1 MKDGK
6 VVAACAEE
14 RFVREKGYGGFP
26 AQSVGYCLK
35 EAGLKAEDIDL
46 VAAGD
51 LGATALGFKFVYV
64 QRRAR
69 FSVEDYVRE
78 AREYWYPKLYEGKD
92 IDYLEVFKDKLCL
105 DTFPEEF
112 NRYFFGNAD
121 KYKKADMFEMQ
132 KLKKYLIH
140 SYYPQISED
149 RIKFYPHHEM
159 HAFYGYYGSRFAE
172 EKDPV
177 LIVTADSWGD
187 LSNGTISRFEDGE
200 FEVLHTVDNHNLGR
214 LFRNITLY
222 LGMKPYD
229 HEYKVMGL
237 APYAPMYLSDAA
249 YKVFSNVLSVDG
261 LDFIYKEKPQDHYF
275 WYKKRLEGIR
285 FDGVAAGLQRHFEEC
300 VQKWIRNAIVKYGV
314 KKVCFSGGL
323 AMNIKANMKLGQMDE
338 VEDFSVAASPEDT
351 ANSIGAC
358 FLAMCRESKKNSGVS
373 KKVTPLDSMYL
384 GPEVT
389 NEEIS
394 RAITS
399 NNLEEFCNIQKNIEP
414 EFIAARLAE
423 GIVIGRCAERMEFG
437 ARSLGNRSILADPRN
452 PEIVNRI
459 NKIIK
464 MRDFWMPFAPVILD
478 TYWEKY
484 LVNKKGLFSPFMM
497 IGFETTSLGRKDMP
511 AAIHSADNTT
521 RPQML
526 KENVNPDY
534 YRIVSEFEKITG
546 VGALLNT
553 SFNLHGYPIVRTA
566 EDAID
571 VFLNSHLDALLL
583 NNTYI
588 EKEHEN
594 KTDV

>member
-1 MKDGK
+1 
-6 VVAACAEE
+6 
-14 RFVREKGYGGFP
+14 
-26 AQSVGYCLK
+26 
-35 EAGLKAEDIDL
+35 
-46 VAAGD
+46 
-51 LGATALGFKFVYV
+51 
-64 QRRAR
+64 
-69 FSVEDYVRE
+69 
-78 AREYWYPKLYEGKD
+78 
-92 IDYLEVFKDKLCL
+92 
-105 DTFPEEF
+105 
-112 NRYFFGNAD
+112 
-121 KYKKADMFEMQ
+121 
-132 KLKKYLIH
+132 
-140 SYYPQISED
+140 
-149 RIKFYPHHEM
+149 
-159 HAFYGYYGSRFAE
+159 
-172 EKDPV
+172 
-177 LIVTADSWGD
+177 
-187 LSNGTISRFEDGE
+187 
-200 FEVLHTVDNHNLGR
+200 
-214 LFRNITLY
+214 
-222 LGMKPYD
+222 
-229 HEYKVMGL
+229 
-237 APYAPMYLSDAA
+237 
-249 YKVFSNVLSVDG
+249 
-261 LDFIYKEKPQDHYF
+261 
-275 WYKKRLEGIR
+275 
-285 FDGVAAGLQRHFEEC
+285 
-300 VQKWIRNAIVKYGV
+300 
-314 KKVCFSGGL
+314 
-323 AMNIKANMKLGQMDE
+323 

-373 KKVTPLDSMYL
+373 KKVNPLDSMYL

-399 NNLEEFCNIQKNIEP
+399 NNLEKFCNIQKNIEP

-571 VFLNSHLDALLL
+571 VFLNSHFGRFA
-583 NNTYI
+583 I
-588 EKEHEN
+588 E
-594 KTDV
+594 